1 MQSRKTKRKEKTLS
15 NINDTTKLVIAV
27 TSLVKAIIKL
37 LKVFF

>member
-27 TSLVKAIIKL
+27 TNLVKAIIKL